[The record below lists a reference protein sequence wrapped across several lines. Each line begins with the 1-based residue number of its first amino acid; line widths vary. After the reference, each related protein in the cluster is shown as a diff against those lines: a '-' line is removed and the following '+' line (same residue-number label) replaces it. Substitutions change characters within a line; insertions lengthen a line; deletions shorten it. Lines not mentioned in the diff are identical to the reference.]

1 MPDQGRNHLVSETCR
16 WRSIPASLLS
26 EKGIV
31 HLREPAGSDLSGVL
45 DRLRNGEYDKPFVTD
60 DGTSRRLHFNFRF
73 VQSEMNLQDPDA
85 LSFAYTRK
93 MMAFL
98 LFAPRPKH
106 VVIIGL
112 GGGSLT
118 KFCYRGLPRTRVTTI
133 EIDEDVIGF
142 GELFEIPPPDARLR
156 IVHADAT
163 EYFARSEEQADVV
176 MLDGC
181 DYDGVSPAL
190 CEAAFYRNV
199 RDRLSA
205 KGVLVANLIGRSGR
219 SLALQRLIGE
229 VFGGRTMT
237 MDVRG
242 GGNRLM
248 FAFNEADFAPD
259 WQAIREEARKL
270 EHRHRL
276 DFPGFMRKLQYSYR
290 GPAADRKA
298 AR

>member
-1 MPDQGRNHLVSETCR
+1 VNETCR

-73 VQSEMNLQDPDA
+73 VQSEMNLQDPDT

>member
-73 VQSEMNLQDPDA
+73 VQSEMNLQDPDT

>member
-1 MPDQGRNHLVSETCR
+1 MSEPSR
-16 WRSIPASLLS
+16 WCSIPASLLS

-31 HLREPAGSDLSGVL
+31 HLREPPGSDLSGVL
-45 DRLRNGEYDKPFVTD
+45 HRLRNGEYDKPFVTD

-73 VQSEMNLQDPDA
+73 VQSEMNLLNPDS

-106 VVIIGL
+106 IVIIGL

-133 EIDEDVIGF
+133 EIDADVIGF
-142 GELFEIPPPDARLR
+142 GELFEIPAPDARLR

-163 EYFARSEEQADVV
+163 EYFARSEEEADVV

-190 CEAAFYRNV
+190 CEAAFYRDV
-199 RDRLSA
+199 RARLSPD
-205 KGVLVANLIGRSGR
+205 GLLVANLIGRAGR
-219 SLALQRLIGE
+219 SIALQRLIGE
-229 VFGGRTMT
+229 VFGGQTMT
-237 MDVRG
+237 LDVRG
-242 GGNRLM
+242 GGNRLL
-248 FAFNEADFAPD
+248 FAFNDAHFAPD
-259 WQAIREEARKL
+259 WQAIREEAHKL
-270 EHRHRL
+270 EHRHGL

-290 GPAADRKA
+290 KLAPAQRTT
-298 AR
+298 R

>member
-1 MPDQGRNHLVSETCR
+1 MNETCR

-73 VQSEMNLQDPDA
+73 VQSEMNLQDPDT

>member
-1 MPDQGRNHLVSETCR
+1 MPDQGRNHLVNETCR

-73 VQSEMNLQDPDA
+73 VQSEMNLQDPDT